1 MSGHSKWS
9 TIKRQKG
16 ATDAKRGAVFTKL
29 GNNIAIAV
37 REGGGPDPESNFKL
51 RLAME
56 KARQS
61 NIPKENIQRSIDRG
75 EGKGGAVA
83 PDTAIYEGFGPGGVA
98 VIVETVTD
106 NKTRTGA
113 ELRSHF
119 DKAGGSLGSTGSVS
133 YLFNRLGE
141 IEVSKDDLPFEKIF
155 EAAVDAG
162 AEDVEE
168 TPDSFSIYTKPEDL
182 HKVKESLTVAS
193 FPIESAELVYK
204 PNPETMIT
212 LTEDKKTSLENFLT
226 MISDLDAVQ
235 NVFVNI
241 NL

>member
-37 REGGGPDPESNFKL
+37 REGGGGDPESNFKL
-51 RLAME
+51 RLAVE
-56 KARQS
+56 KAHEA
-61 NIPKENIQRSIDRG
+61 NMPKENIQRSIDRG
-75 EGKGGAVA
+75 LGKGGAAA
-83 PDTAIYEGFGPGGVA
+83 PETAIYEGFGPGGAA

-119 DKAGGSLGSTGSVS
+119 DKAGGSLGSTCSVA
-133 YLFNRLGE
+133 YLFSRLGE
-141 IEVSKDDLPFEKIF
+141 IEVSKSNQPFEKIF

-168 TPDSFSIYTKPEDL
+168 NPENFSIYTKPEDL
-182 HKVKESLTVAS
+182 HKVKDSLKVAG
-193 FPIESAELVYK
+193 FEVESAELVFK

-212 LTEDKKTSLENFLT
+212 LTEDKKTSLETFLT
-226 MISDLDAVQ
+226 MISDLDDVQ
-235 NVFVNI
+235 SVFANF
-241 NL
+241 